1 MPLTA
6 AEWLSENS
14 ERQELAVMNIP
25 LAMELYARYY
35 HSELSRPPK
44 DVEEAIEEKYPY
56 STAINDVSS
65 ATRRAHISEVQL
77 QRLAALHG
85 CSLAAG
91 EIERLDEW
99 IYEKE
104 LAYQDGDWYWKED
117 IDGDQPMSLKT
128 LYSLFK
134 KESNG

>member
-1 MPLTA
+1 MPLTYN
-6 AEWLSENS
+6 EWFEENKGIGGTPADYAT
-14 ERQELAVMNIP
+14 E
-25 LAMELYARYY
+25 YARYY
-35 HSELSRPPK
+35 HTELSRPPK
-44 DVEEAIEEKYPY
+44 DVVEAIEEKYPY

-85 CSLAAG
+85 YSLAAG
-91 EIERLDEW
+91 ESVRFGNWLHNNS
-99 IYEKE
+99 YEARWKAPNMRF
-104 LAYQDGDWYWKED
+104 LVKDAKAYTTEQ
-117 IDGDQPMSLKT
+117 